1 MSAMV
6 ARILRMTSVLPLVS
20 GGADWQ
26 HRFRRC
32 RHRQRSMMGTY
43 TGKKAVVIGGT
54 HGMGR
59 AVVDAL
65 LAGGAQ
71 VLLTGRTEVAVQPGV
86 HAVRSDVTSTRDIDA
101 LGETVAARFG
111 SFDFLHVNVGVA
123 EVQPFEQVTAATYD
137 RMFDVN
143 ARGVFFTVQ
152 RLAPMIRDGGSIVFT
167 TAVTNGLGSPTMS
180 VYSGTK
186 AAVRAFAKV
195 LAAELLPRGVRVNTV
210 APGFIDTPTMGFAG
224 AGAEERAAL
233 MKVGDQITPMRRH
246 GTVQEIAQAVL
257 FLGFA
262 ATFTTG
268 VELPVD
274 GGLGHV
280 ETGLS

>member
-1 MSAMV
+1 
-6 ARILRMTSVLPLVS
+6 
-20 GGADWQ
+20 
-26 HRFRRC
+26 
-32 RHRQRSMMGTY
+32 MGTY

-59 AVVDAL
+59 AVVDTL
-65 LAGGAQ
+65 LADGAQ
-71 VLLTGRTEVAVQPGV
+71 VLLTGRTEVAAQPGL
-86 HAVRSDVTSTRDIDA
+86 HAARSDVTSTRDIDA
-101 LGETVAARFG
+101 LGETVAAHFG
-111 SFDFLHVNVGVA
+111 LFDFLHVNVGVA
-123 EVQPFEQVTAATYD
+123 EVSPFERVTVASYD

-210 APGFIDTPTMGFAG
+210 APGFIDTPTMGFAD
-224 AGAEERAAL
+224 AGADERAAL

-246 GTVQEIAQAVL
+246 GTVREIARAVL
-257 FLGFA
+257 FLGFE

-280 ETGLS
+280 ETRL